1 MPFPDIDPILIEIG
15 PFAIR
20 WYALAYIA
28 GLVLGWRYI
37 IALAE
42 TPRLWNGPAPV
53 TRTDADDMLLW
64 AALGVIVGGRIGY
77 VLIYNPA
84 YFAAHPVEIFYVWQG
99 GMSFH
104 GGAFGVLVAMML
116 FARAR
121 GISFLPLL
129 DLVSAAVPIGI
140 FFGRIANF
148 INSELWGRVT
158 DAPWGIVFPN
168 GGPLPRHPSQLY
180 EAALEGVLLFVVL
193 RLTTHRFEALKRP
206 GVVMGVFIC
215 GYGLARTAV
224 EFFRE
229 PDQQIGYLFGG
240 WFTMGMLLSIPMALI
255 GASLAWH
262 FVTRSSKPATA
273 AKRK

>member
-1 MPFPDIDPILIEIG
+1 MPFPDIDPVLIEIG

-28 GLVLGWRYI
+28 GLILGWRYV

-42 TPRLWNGPAPV
+42 TPRLWNGPSPV
-53 TRTDADDMLLW
+53 TRVIADDALLW
-64 AALGVIVGGRIGY
+64 AALGVILGGRIGY
-77 VLIYNPA
+77 VLVYNPA
-84 YFAAHPVEIFYVWQG
+84 YFAAHPLEIFYVWQG

-104 GGAFGVLVAMML
+104 GGAFGVLVAMFL

-121 GISFLPLL
+121 NIPFLSLL

-148 INSELWGRVT
+148 INAELWGRVT
-158 DAPWGIVFPN
+158 DAPWGIIFPT

-180 EAALEGVLLFVVL
+180 EAALEGILLFVVL
-193 RLTTHRFEALKRP
+193 RVLTHRFDALKKP
-206 GVVMGVFIC
+206 GVVTGAFVC

-240 WFTMGMLLSIPMALI
+240 WFTMGMALSIPMALA
-255 GASLAWH
+255 GAALAWH
-262 FVTRSSKPATA
+262 FARKVAA
-273 AKRK
+273 AKTKRK